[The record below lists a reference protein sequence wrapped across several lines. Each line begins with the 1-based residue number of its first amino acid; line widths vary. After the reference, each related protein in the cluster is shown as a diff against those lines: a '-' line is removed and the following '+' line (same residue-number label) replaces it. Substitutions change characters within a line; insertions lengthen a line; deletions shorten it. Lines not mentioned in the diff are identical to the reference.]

1 MGYAFL
7 AQPRSIEL
15 PSGISFAEINRC
27 LVEHIVLNPH
37 FQLYPPS
44 RQYQRAFWKTM
55 IGRLEE
61 LLARQEAEDE
71 EIDPRILDYYLSILP
86 SSGPLS
92 GSSDPS
98 LRGQICDR
106 GLPLGETPAKSFV
119 TRFWE
124 YGPTHNQERSHED
137 VVDLTRYQTATLE
150 ESRTTIEGGTTGLRT
165 WLASHVLARYLIQN
179 PSVVE
184 GKRVLELGSGIGY
197 LGIIVASLQRLAF
210 KDSSSLWLTDVND
223 SVLSQC
229 RQSIQLPCNISSTHK
244 SVEFRTLDWEDVSRP
259 NVGILKTLLRDEIKP
274 DIILGADIVFDPALV
289 PPLVA
294 LIRLALQLG
303 SESNTQGLAL
313 IALTIR
319 NPETFQYFL
328 DRVREQGLCFED
340 VPSPEATKGF
350 EFVDAVEGGV
360 STSDRVRILR
370 ITWGA
375 R

>member
-1 MGYAFL
+1 MGQL
-7 AQPRSIEL
+7 TTKNDLMQTWL
-15 PSGISFAEINRC
+15 IS
-27 LVEHIVLNPH
+27 L
-37 FQLYPPS
+37 
-44 RQYQRAFWKTM
+44 
-55 IGRLEE
+55 
-61 LLARQEAEDE
+61 
-71 EIDPRILDYYLSILP
+71 
-86 SSGPLS
+86 
-92 GSSDPS
+92 
-98 LRGQICDR
+98 
-106 GLPLGETPAKSFV
+106 
-119 TRFWE
+119 
-124 YGPTHNQERSHED
+124 
-137 VVDLTRYQTATLE
+137 
-150 ESRTTIEGGTTGLRT
+150 GLRT

-210 KDSSSLWLTDVND
+210 KDTSSLWLTDVND

-229 RQSIQLPCNISSTHK
+229 RQNIQLPCNISSTHK

-350 EFVDAVEGGV
+350 EFVDAVEGV

-370 ITWGA
+370 ITLGA

>member
-1 MGYAFL
+1 MFDIIMGYAFL

-86 SSGPLS
+86 SSGP
-92 GSSDPS
+92 

-328 DRVREQGLCFED
+328 DRVRGIVQTVVFN
-340 VPSPEATKGF
+340 EATKGF